1 MPCTCC
7 GGCPEVGARLL
18 RALFGLLLTTVGI
31 VWLSPES
38 GPLAAVI
45 ALVAVAVPL
54 CFGSLLT
61 ERHLRFRTHQGA
73 LARFYLDALVGLVPI
88 RAHNAGRTVRREHES
103 LLVDWVEAGR
113 GLLRPALVADAV
125 VAAVGLALATW
136 LLARH
141 LQAGLD
147 GGSAILLV
155 YWTLQLPVL
164 GEELAATVR
173 GYPALR
179 SVTLRL
185 LELLAAPEESQ
196 SAAPVTGANGAP
208 AIVFEQVTAHAGG
221 HEVLRAI
228 DLRVGPGEHVAVVG
242 ASGAGKSSL
251 VGLLLGWLTPAQ
263 GRLLVDGVP
272 LEGAALTA
280 LRQRTA
286 WLDPAVHLWNQ
297 PLLDNILYGSPAEA
311 VASMPGIL
319 AASDLRGVLPRLPDG
334 LQTELGDSGALLSGG
349 EGQRVRLAR
358 ALTRAQAGLVILDE
372 PFRGLD
378 REQRR
383 ALVARARA
391 AWPEATLFCVSH
403 DIAATLDFDRVL
415 VIADGALVE
424 EGAPAALAGT
434 ASRYRALLDAEE
446 HLRTGLWGSFRR
458 LRLER
463 GALEETGS

>member
-1 MPCTCC
+1 
-7 GGCPEVGARLL
+7 
-18 RALFGLLLTTVGI
+18 
-31 VWLSPES
+31 
-38 GPLAAVI
+38 
-45 ALVAVAVPL
+45 
-54 CFGSLLT
+54 
-61 ERHLRFRTHQGA
+61 
-73 LARFYLDALVGLVPI
+73 
-88 RAHNAGRTVRREHES
+88 
-103 LLVDWVEAGR
+103 
-113 GLLRPALVADAV
+113 
-125 VAAVGLALATW
+125 
-136 LLARH
+136 
-141 LQAGLD
+141 
-147 GGSAILLV
+147 
-155 YWTLQLPVL
+155 
-164 GEELAATVR
+164 VR